1 MSLQSA
7 FYAGSPRA
15 SLGTMVTGKLDF
27 GEHLQVPPGHIENV
41 DGRLILPKSFA
52 LLYVE

>member
-1 MSLQSA
+1 MRLQSA
-7 FYAGSPRA
+7 FYAGSPRE
-15 SLGTMVTGKLDF
+15 SLGTMVTGKLDS

-41 DGRLILPKSFA
+41 DGRLILPKSFV